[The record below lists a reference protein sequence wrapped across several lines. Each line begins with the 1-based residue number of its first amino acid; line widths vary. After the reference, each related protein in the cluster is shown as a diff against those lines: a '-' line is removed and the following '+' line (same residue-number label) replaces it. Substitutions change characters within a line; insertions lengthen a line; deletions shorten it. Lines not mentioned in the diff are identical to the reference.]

1 LVPPPCIRT
10 WSLCSCCC

>member
-1 LVPPPCIRT
+1 LVPSPRIRT